1 VATVPQD
8 MPLLAG
14 VDPSVLR
21 LLFDRAP
28 AMIWVSDPD
37 GQNVFCNQ
45 KWLTFRGR
53 TAQQELGL
61 GWQEGIHPDD
71 RDALS
76 EKWAETCRLR
86 RSSRSEVR
94 ILRADGE
101 YRWILDET
109 EPLMTPDGR
118 CAGFIGNA
126 MDVTDLRRSEQRQ
139 REAVE
144 GFRALTDAI
153 PGAVYRHL
161 ILPDG
166 KKRFLFVSD
175 GIRELLG
182 VEPAAVMADGE
193 SLYRLIAPES
203 EPQWREAAARALD
216 SGPPVVRDV
225 EFIRPDG
232 RRVHVRVNASLKR
245 GADGSRLW
253 TGVLTDVSHEKRTT
267 ADLARVRERA
277 ELALE
282 TAVDGLWDWNVQT
295 GELYV
300 APQNLRMLGYGPG
313 VAMSRIEQWRALY
326 HPDETGM
333 IRDCLQEHFAAR
345 SGIYEI
351 VRRLR
356 HADGSYRWV
365 QSRGRVVQRGPA
377 GEPIRMVG
385 TNVDLTASR
394 RAEEAL
400 RASEERFRAAFEHAP
415 LGIAFFAP
423 DGRLMRVNPA
433 MCAMTG
439 YSEDELVRAGMQ
451 GVIHPEDLPRSRS
464 ALARVASGET
474 GVEQFEKRYLGKGGG
489 LVWVSV
495 CMAAVRGRDGAVE
508 HCIAMIHDITAQ
520 KLAQAAREE
529 VEARREAVLECSL
542 DSIVTMDEQGRIV
555 DFNAAAERTFGY
567 PRGEAVGRKVEDLLV
582 PERLRAAH
590 RQGLLR
596 HASVGEGPVLNR
608 RMEMPAMRAD
618 GSEFPAELVVVPKRL
633 PCGRLIY
640 SSYIRDIHARKL
652 AEEALRSTMERFQA
666 LAELAPVGIFITDA
680 GGNNVYANPRW
691 LEMTGLT
698 AEQASGPGWAR
709 ALHPEDK
716 GRVIAEW
723 YDVAERGADYGS
735 ECRFMHTGGR
745 VLWIYAAARPLRD
758 AQGKQAGYL
767 GTITDVTWLKD
778 TESRLREGLLERE
791 ELLRREASLRRE
803 LDHRVRNNLSA
814 LMGLVGLYQRREP
827 SESGLAGAVR
837 GKIMAMREV
846 HDMIARGEG
855 RPLELSRLAER
866 MAAQLLTAEQAR
878 AVALEGPAVRIP
890 EMQAGAIAI
899 ILQELFTNSR
909 KHGAMGSGSGGIRLI
924 WDLTDPSDPGALRM
938 EWRESGGPP
947 VCPPRAFGVGLTLI
961 EGFAAS
967 ELRGRVEFGF
977 DEPGFS
983 CTLYA
988 SVSSQPGPP
997 ARGEAQESVEGLQA

>member
-1 VATVPQD
+1 MGTVPQE
-8 MPLLAG
+8 MPSLAG
-14 VDPSVLR
+14 MEPGLLR
-21 LLFDRAP
+21 LLVERAP

-37 GQNVFCNQ
+37 GLNVFCNR

-53 TAQQELGL
+53 TAAQERGL
-61 GWQEGIHPDD
+61 GWQEGVHPED
-71 RDALS
+71 RPGLAA
-76 EKWAETCRLR
+76 KWAETCRLR

-94 ILRADGE
+94 IRRADGE

-109 EPLMTPDGR
+109 EPLMTAGGE

-126 MDVTDLRRSEQRQ
+126 MDVTELRRSEQRQ

-166 KKRFLFVSD
+166 SKRFLFVSD

-182 VEPAAVMADGE
+182 VEPDAVLADGD

-203 EPQWREAAARALD
+203 EPQWREAAARALG

-232 RRVHVRVNASLKR
+232 RRVHVRVNASLKLEP
-245 GADGSRLW
+245 DGSRLW
-253 TGVLTDVSHEKRTT
+253 TGVLTDVSREKQAT
-267 ADLARVRERA
+267 ADLTRIRERA

-282 TAVDGLWDWNVQT
+282 TAVDGLWDWNIPT

-300 APQNLRMLGYGPG
+300 APQNLRMLGYGPE
-313 VAMSRIEQWRALY
+313 VSMSRIEQWRALY
-326 HPDETGM
+326 HPDESRTVLD
-333 IRDCLQEHFAAR
+333 RLQEHLGGKTAV
-345 SGIYEI
+345 YEN

-377 GEPIRMVG
+377 GEPVRMVG

-394 RAEEAL
+394 RADEAL
-400 RASEERFRAAFEHAP
+400 RASEERFRAAFDHAP
-415 LGIAFFAP
+415 LGIAFFSP
-423 DGRLMRVNPA
+423 VGVLMRVNPA

-439 YSEDELVRAGMQ
+439 YTEEELVRLGMQ
-451 GVIHPEDLPRSRS
+451 GVTHPEDLARSQA
-464 ALARVASGET
+464 ALARVVSGET
-474 GVEQFEKRYLGKGGG
+474 GVEQFEKRCIGRSGGV
-489 LVWVSV
+489 VWVSV
-495 CMAAVRGRDGAVE
+495 CMAAVRGRDGTVE
-508 HCIAMIHDITAQ
+508 HCVAMIQ
-520 KLAQAAREE
+520 
-529 VEARREAVLECSL
+529 
-542 DSIVTMDEQGRIV
+542 
-555 DFNAAAERTFGY
+555 
-567 PRGEAVGRKVEDLLV
+567 
-582 PERLRAAH
+582 
-590 RQGLLR
+590 
-596 HASVGEGPVLNR
+596 
-608 RMEMPAMRAD
+608 
-618 GSEFPAELVVVPKRL
+618 
-633 PCGRLIY
+633 
-640 SSYIRDIHARKL
+640 DIHARKH
-652 AEEALRSTMERFQA
+652 AEEERRSTMERFQA

-680 GGNNVYANPRW
+680 AGNNVYANQRW

-698 AEQASGPGWAR
+698 AAQAAGPGWAL

-716 GRVIAEW
+716 ERVFAEW
-723 YDVAERGADYGS
+723 YDVALRGADYAG
-735 ECRFMHTGGR
+735 ECRFVHVSGR
-745 VLWIYAAARPLRD
+745 VLWIYTAARPLRD
-758 AQGKQAGYL
+758 AQGSRTGYL

-778 TESRLREGLLERE
+778 TENRLREGLDERE

-837 GKIMAMREV
+837 GKILAMREV
-846 HDMIARGEG
+846 HDMITRGEG

-866 MAAQLLTAEQAR
+866 MAAQLLTPEQAR
-878 AVALEGPAVRIP
+878 AVQLAGPAVRIS

-909 KHGAMGSGSGGIRLI
+909 KHGAMGSPSGGVRLT
-924 WDLTDPSDPGALRM
+924 WDRSDPSDPAALRL
-938 EWRESGGPP
+938 EWREQGGPP
-947 VCPPRAFGVGLTLI
+947 VQAPSAFGVGLSLI
-961 EGFAAS
+961 EGFASS
-967 ELRGRVEFGF
+967 ELGGRAEFGF
-977 DEPGFS
+977 DVTGFS
-983 CTLYA
+983 CTLSA
-988 SVSSQPGPP
+988 SVSNPSGPV
-997 ARGEAQESVEGLQA
+997 ARGGTRYSAEGGQA